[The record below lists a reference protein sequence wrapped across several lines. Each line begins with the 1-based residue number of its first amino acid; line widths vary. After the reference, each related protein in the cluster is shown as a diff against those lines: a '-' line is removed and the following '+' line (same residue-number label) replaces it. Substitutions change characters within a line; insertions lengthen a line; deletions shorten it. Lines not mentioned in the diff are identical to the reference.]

1 MISLS
6 IFTVEDI
13 CIIFLFR
20 RFFTVVLTLPAKGA
34 GVDLVSLFQQWDPK
48 LPVGFQNTL
57 LKDLDTV

>member
-34 GVDLVSLFQQWDPK
+34 GVDLVSLFQQ
-48 LPVGFQNTL
+48 
-57 LKDLDTV
+57 